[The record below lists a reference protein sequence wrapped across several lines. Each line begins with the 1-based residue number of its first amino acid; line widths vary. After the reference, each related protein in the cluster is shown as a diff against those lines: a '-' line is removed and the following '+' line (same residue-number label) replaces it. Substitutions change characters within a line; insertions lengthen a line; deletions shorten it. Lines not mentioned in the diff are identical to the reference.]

1 MKRTKFGESTVLVT
15 IRVPESKKE
24 EILNRFY
31 SVLNDYIRENPF
43 SRDIEQEESISK
55 WKQNFLEKKS
65 TASGI
70 DKWKPVPATSE
81 EIAEAKG
88 NIKVTPEKKEVDMDA
103 LRKIANGQGLKSELF
118 EKKKLPLD
126 ELYEFEYVKS
136 LPDIDNQVAI
146 DSKGI
151 SLYDRYDPGIFYVKW
166 EGKYLRFEDKAEFDR
181 FAKDNNIK

>member
-1 MKRTKFGESTVLVT
+1 MSKNVLLYGEETIQLN
-15 IRVPESKKE
+15 IRVPKSKKS
-24 EILNRFY
+24 EIRDRFRDILVEY
-31 SVLNDYIRENPF
+31 ENPKIVIPAN
-43 SRDIEQEESISK
+43 SLKVGDVIEFEAEAKLDS
-55 WKQNFLEKKS
+55 EKS
-65 TASGI
+65 TASG
-70 DKWKPVPATSE
+70 S
-81 EIAEAKG
+81 
-88 NIKVTPEKKEVDMDA
+88 NIKVTPEKKEVDVNA